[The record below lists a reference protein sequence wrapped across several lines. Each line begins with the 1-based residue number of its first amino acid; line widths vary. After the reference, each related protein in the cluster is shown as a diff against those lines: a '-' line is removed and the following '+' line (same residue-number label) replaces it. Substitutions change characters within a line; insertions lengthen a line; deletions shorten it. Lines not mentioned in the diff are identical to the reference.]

1 MLSAIVVFMCA
12 FTLCLWFLYKRQKR
26 KLKKKLE
33 DHMVAAA
40 SAEASGMLVARRA
53 RPGQRAGK
61 ARREMLGSKQSSIS
75 LLSNEELGIDDKSL
89 GIDPLQPVGGAAT
102 NAESILEAA
111 RARVRTKQSEAT
123 PETPLA
129 AQQDWLAGQEA
140 NFIYAPNQP
149 TAARVEKAMR
159 V

>member
-40 SAEASGMLVARRA
+40 SAEASGMLVARRT
-53 RPGQRAGK
+53 RPGQRSK
-61 ARREMLGSKQSSIS
+61 ARREMLGSKQSSMS

-89 GIDPLQPVGGAAT
+89 GIDPLQPAGGAAT
-102 NAESILEAA
+102 NVESILEAA
-111 RARVRTKQSEAT
+111 RARVRTKQSDVT
-123 PETPLA
+123 PVIPLA

-140 NFIYAPNQP
+140 NFIYPPNQP
-149 TAARVEKAMR
+149 TATRVEKAT
-159 V
+159 